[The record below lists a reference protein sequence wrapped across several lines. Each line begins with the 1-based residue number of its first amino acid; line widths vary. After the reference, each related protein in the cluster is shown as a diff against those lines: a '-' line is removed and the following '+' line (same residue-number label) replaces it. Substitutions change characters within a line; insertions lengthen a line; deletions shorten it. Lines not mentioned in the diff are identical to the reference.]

1 VSTVVKNSPFSA
13 VKNPR
18 SIHLARKR
26 RVLLKLHELK
36 MISNRVNPTINTSK
50 GFDIPIYNYQ
60 TYVEH
65 QQHPQEC
72 NAQ

>member
-1 VSTVVKNSPFSA
+1 
-13 VKNPR
+13 
-18 SIHLARKR
+18 
-26 RVLLKLHELK
+26 

-65 QQHPQEC
+65 QQNPKEC
-72 NAQ
+72 NAQSQHGIPRTNVPGLYIAFFQDYLLLCP